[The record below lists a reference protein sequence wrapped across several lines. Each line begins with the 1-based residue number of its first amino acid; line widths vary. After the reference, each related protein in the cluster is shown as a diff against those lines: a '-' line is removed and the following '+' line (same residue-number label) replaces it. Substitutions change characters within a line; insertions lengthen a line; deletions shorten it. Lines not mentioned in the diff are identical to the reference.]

1 MFSKISNDRDLA
13 NAIDLMREAG
23 TDLADYE
30 IKEAGGGFPSS
41 VVESMVA
48 FANTS
53 GGVIVLGISEKTFR
67 AVDVDVKL
75 LQSRLAQTA
84 REHIVPA
91 VHADILVLRYD
102 GKPVVVA
109 NVPELSAAQKPCYV
123 KKHGRVQGSYL
134 RTGDGDYRLTMYE
147 IDRFVENQ
155 HRVARNDVDMV
166 FDATVDDLDKE
177 LLDGW
182 LRIQRGGSFGG
193 TSSMS
198 DEQLMVNRR
207 IVAYDSQGALRPT
220 IAGLLALGSFPQKFF
235 PRLNVVFSAFPTSVK
250 GDVATGGHRFVDSE
264 NIDGSIP
271 VMLLTALRAV
281 SRNTR
286 HGAVVQGAL
295 REDVPEYPLAAVREA
310 VANALMHRD
319 YSLDA
324 QGSPVRVEL
333 YPDRL
338 EIINPGGLFGPLTVE
353 ELGEKGG
360 TQSRNQFLS
369 RILEDVPY
377 ADIDGKVGRVVE
389 NRGTGY
395 AIIKGSL
402 AEALMAPP
410 ISVSTLSEFRIL
422 FRHRKMTEQE
432 GVSYSR
438 GNIEQ
443 AILTYLTER
452 QSASTSELAN
462 AAGLSTKT
470 IRDYIS
476 RMMAEGVVE
485 GIGSKYSPKRRY
497 RLVR

>member
-1 MFSKISNDRDLA
+1 MFSKISNDMDLA
-13 NAIDLMREAG
+13 NAINLMREAG
-23 TDLADYE
+23 TDLAAYE

-53 GGVIVLGISEKTFR
+53 GGVIVLGISEKTFQ
-67 AVDVDVKL
+67 AVDIDVKL

-91 VHADILVLRYD
+91 VHVDILVLRYA

-109 NVPELSAAQKPCYV
+109 NVPELPAAQKPCYV

-134 RTGDGDYRLTMYE
+134 RTGDGDYHLTMYE

-155 HRVARNDVDMV
+155 HRVARNDVDVV
-166 FDATVDDLDKE
+166 FDATVDDLDRG

-182 LRIQRGGSFGG
+182 LKIQRGGSFGG
-193 TSSMS
+193 TASMS

-220 IAGLLALGSFPQKFF
+220 IAGLLAIGSFPQKFF
-235 PRLNVVFSAFPTSVK
+235 PRLNIVFSAFPTPAK
-250 GDVATGGHRFVDSE
+250 GDATAGGRRFVDSE

-281 SRNTR
+281 SRNIR

-353 ELGEKGG
+353 ELGEKGE

-377 ADIDGKVGRVVE
+377 TDVDGKVGHVVE

-402 AEALMAPP
+402 AEALMDPP

-438 GNIEQ
+438 SNVEQ
-443 AILTYLTER
+443 AILMYLAER
-452 QSASTSELAN
+452 QSASSSELAN